1 MLFVSVLVI
10 VEVPVLTSV
19 WTEED
24 VIVETLNVCDVV
36 GVVLFVVAVVE
47 LVLVLDDV
55 VFCGFGPGPR

>member
-10 VEVPVLTSV
+10 VEEPVLTSV

-36 GVVLFVVAVVE
+36 GVVLFVVAVVVE
-47 LVLVLDDV
+47 LVLDDV